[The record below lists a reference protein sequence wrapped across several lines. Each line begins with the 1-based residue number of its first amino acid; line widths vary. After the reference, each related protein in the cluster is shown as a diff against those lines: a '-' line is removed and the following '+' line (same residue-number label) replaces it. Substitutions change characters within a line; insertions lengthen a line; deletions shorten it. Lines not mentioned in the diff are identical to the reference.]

1 MKKRIITSLMLS
13 TTLLSSGLAI
23 TLQEQT
29 GVLSNLLETKVHADQ
44 THEVNIPD
52 ENLKA
57 AINQELGQSEN
68 SEITKDKLSTLTT
81 LDVDNR
87 NIKSL
92 EGLQY
97 CVNLTKLKIGT
108 QNILTT
114 GDESNTITDL
124 SPLKNLSH
132 LKYLLAGELNITD
145 FSPVKNL
152 PLDYGKVLPKSNL
165 GNQTKLIS
173 AKVNEDGSLTF
184 KNPCV
189 NIDGTPMSPQLDS
202 LHGGTYNPVTN
213 EIRWTDVSQSFSKD
227 FMLSSPLKTVY
238 TQLIEFGI
246 LTAYRPTVF
255 LTLEATKDTQL
266 GLAYKETSALFYK
279 DNLDYFSHLNP
290 SVTQEK
296 LDRAKAA
303 VDSLPEEATLPLQSG
318 KTITKTMF
326 QNYVGLA
333 SAYFNAQKDTDNLF
347 EGSNPE
353 TNHLAAGVTRQKID
367 DCKKTADQLTEGYT
381 KTEMETKISKA
392 YSLLQTESTLQTIN
406 LGGMGC
412 GSEIKSGTP
421 RVIMHIQ
428 NNEVSLIKNSN
439 YQFHFSGWTTT
450 PYASIKISDP
460 SGNILY
466 NQSWKGNQK
475 VAGAYGEFAKYKL
488 SEGSIIEVYHAEG
501 PWHRFSTD
509 DNANLKT
516 KFGSPGY
523 TYTYKLEGNK
533 LVLKDVNHKANK

>member
-1 MKKRIITSLMLS
+1 MKKKIITSLMLS
-13 TTLLSSGLAI
+13 TTLLGSALAI
-23 TLQEQT
+23 TLQGHE
-29 GVLSNLLETKVHADQ
+29 GILSNVSETKVHADQ
-44 THEVNIPD
+44 NQEVNIPD

-57 AINQELGQSEN
+57 AINQQLGQTEN
-68 SEITKDKLSTLTT
+68 SKITTENLSTITT
-81 LDVDNR
+81 LNANNR

-97 CVNLTKLKIGT
+97 CVNLTKLVIGT
-108 QNILTT
+108 RGIMAT
-114 GDESNTITDL
+114 GNENNNITDL
-124 SPLKNLSH
+124 SPLKNLTH
-132 LKYLLAGELNITD
+132 LKDLVAGELNITN
-145 FSPVKNL
+145 FSSVKNL
-152 PLDYGKVLPKSNL
+152 PLEYGRALPKSNL
-165 GNQTKLIS
+165 SNQTKTIN
-173 AKVNEDGSLTF
+173 AEVNDDGSFTF

-189 NIDGTPMSPQLDS
+189 NIDGTIMAPDADTLRE
-202 LHGGTYNPVTN
+202 GTYDPVAN
-213 EIRWTDVSQSFSKD
+213 EIRWTDVSQSFNKD
-227 FMLSSPLKTVY
+227 YKSSLLKDIYYCQLSFSSH
-238 TQLIEFGI
+238 E
-246 LTAYRPTVF
+246 AYRPSVN
-255 LTLEATKDTQL
+255 LTLEVTKDTQL

-516 KFGSPGY
+516 KFGSAGY
-523 TYTYKLEGNK
+523 TYTYRLEGNK
-533 LVLKDVNHKANK
+533 LVLKDVDHKANK